1 MQKSRVVI
9 LTGIYPPDSGGPAT
23 FAVSFSNFALKAG
36 FSTDVVSY
44 TDDDSRKTES
54 GSHSVRLISRKLGLI
69 LRTSLAV
76 FQLVRIFLGKSKV
89 IANGMFIETY
99 LASKLTKGK
108 YVVKIPGDIVWE
120 RAVNSNRTN
129 LEVRE
134 FQSSRLNLRYRIF
147 RYLFTK
153 SILRADVV
161 IVPSTLLFELC
172 LGWGIPKERIHLIY
186 NSVDIDFFHPSEFL
200 GQEFD
205 CIVVNRLVAWKNV
218 KEVIHAC
225 HALNLSLLIVGDGP
239 ESDTLRFLAKELGS
253 KVTFAGNVS
262 KETLLMKLQSARFY
276 ILNSTA
282 DATAY
287 SLLEARSCGLIAL
300 ANIKTGASEVI
311 NDQIDGILTG
321 ATTQSEIQTVLSG
334 LIEKNMSELQ
344 AMSKAARTSTMDSF
358 NKEVNFGL
366 ILDLVAPP
374 DAH

>member
-44 TDDDSRKTES
+44 TDDDSRKTKS
-54 GSHSVRLISRKLGLI
+54 GSHSVRLISRKFGLL
-69 LRTSLAV
+69 LRTFVAV
-76 FQLVRIFLGKSKV
+76 FHLVRIFLGKSRV
-89 IANGMFIETY
+89 IANGLFIEAY

-108 YVVKIPGDIVWE
+108 YVAKIPGDIVWE
-120 RAVNSNRTN
+120 RAVNSKRTN

-134 FQSSRLNLRYRIF
+134 FQSSGLNSRYRIF

-153 SILRADVV
+153 SIMRADVV

-186 NSVDIDFFHPSEFL
+186 NSVDIDFFHPTEFL
-200 GQEFD
+200 GREFD

-239 ESDTLRFLAKELGS
+239 ESDALRFLAKELGS

-287 SLLEARSCGLIAL
+287 SLLEARSCGLIAV

-311 NDQIDGILTG
+311 NDQIDGVLTR

-334 LIEKNMSELQ
+334 LNEKNMSELQ
-344 AMSKAARTSTMDSF
+344 AMSQAARTSTMNSF

-374 DAH
+374 NAH

>member
-1 MQKSRVVI
+1 MQKSRVAI
-9 LTGIYPPDSGGPAT
+9 LTGIFPPDSGGPAT

-36 FSTDVVSY
+36 FCTYVVSY
-44 TDDDSRKTES
+44 TDDVSRKTKS
-54 GSHSVRLISRKLGLI
+54 GSHSVRLISRKWGLI

-76 FQLVRIFLGKSKV
+76 FHIVRVFLGNSKV
-89 IANGMFIETY
+89 IANGLFVETY
-99 LASKLTKGK
+99 LASILTKGK

-120 RAVNSNRTN
+120 RAVNSKRTN

-134 FQSSRLNLRYRIF
+134 FQNSELNLRYRIF
-147 RYLFTK
+147 RCLFTK
-153 SILRADVV
+153 SIMRADVV

-172 LGWGIPKERIHLIY
+172 LEWGVPKGKIHLIY
-186 NSVDIDFFHPSEFL
+186 NSVEIDFFLPSKFL
-200 GQEFD
+200 DREFD

-218 KEVIHAC
+218 KEVILAC
-225 HALNLSLLIVGDGP
+225 HALNISLLIVGDGP
-239 ESDTLRFLAKELGS
+239 ESDALRSLAKELGS

-262 KETLLMKLQSARFY
+262 KETLLMKLQSAKFY
-276 ILNSTA
+276 VLNSTA

-287 SLLEARSCGLIAL
+287 SLLEARSCGLIAV

-334 LIEKNMSELQ
+334 LIQRNVSELQ
-344 AMSKAARTSTMDSF
+344 TMSKAARTSTVNSF

-366 ILDLVAPP
+366 ILDLIDPP
-374 DAH
+374 YAQ